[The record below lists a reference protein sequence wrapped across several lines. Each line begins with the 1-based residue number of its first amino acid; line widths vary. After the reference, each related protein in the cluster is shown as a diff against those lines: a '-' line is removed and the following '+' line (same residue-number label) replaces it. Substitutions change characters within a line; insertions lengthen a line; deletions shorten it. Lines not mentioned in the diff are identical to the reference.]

1 MKREPKR
8 KTNFFVST
16 TSTTY
21 SDSYVRF
28 DKINKTRYTRT
39 HGRVKKGVD
48 SVDGKRM
55 LDSTLLWSAIYIG
68 NRSEVHM
75 TL

>member
-21 SDSYVRF
+21 SDSYVKF
-28 DKINKTRYTRT
+28 DKINKPRYKRT

-55 LDSTLLWSAIYIG
+55 LDSTCYGRPYILAIG
-68 NRSEVHM
+68 ARF
-75 TL
+75 T